1 MRAHCQ
7 CLQRVLRVVPI
18 PGLWVLALFLHPAIA
33 QNPPALADLLKK
45 VSEKRGNLQ
54 QYKFTATVS
63 FHDPEEG
70 LDVSGSTIVA
80 VQKPSK
86 ARWEIR
92 GTIAQYV
99 TGANLDIQYIVDG
112 KNVWTYVPKLNQY
125 TKEQA
130 PIDTAT
136 GSKVGSEMISHLEE
150 IFLFRDFVRAAD
162 HAKVVREERI
172 PFNGSTA
179 DCLVLEFR
187 DGPID
192 IHRWW
197 IDRESYLVLRDEE
210 ESKEDPKAAY
220 YSLSIR
226 LTTIQINGPVDQ
238 EVFVFSPPAGARLV
252 DKINP

>member
-1 MRAHCQ
+1 
-7 CLQRVLRVVPI
+7 VLGGVPI
-18 PGLWVLALFLHPAIA
+18 PGLWVLALFLHPAIG
-33 QNPPALADLLKK
+33 QNPPDVADLLKK

-54 QYKFTATVS
+54 QYKFTATVR
-63 FHDPEEG
+63 FHDPGEG

-92 GTIAQYV
+92 GTVAQYF
-99 TGANLDIQYIVDG
+99 TGVNLDVQYIVDG

-125 TKEQA
+125 AKEQA
-130 PIDTAT
+130 PIDTASSST
-136 GSKVGSEMISHLEE
+136 VGSEMISHLEE
-150 IFLFRDFVRAAD
+150 IFLIRDFVRAAGQ
-162 HAKVVREERI
+162 ARVVREERI

-179 DCLVLEFR
+179 DCLVLESL

-210 ESKEDPKAAY
+210 ESKENPKAAY

-226 LTTIQINGPVDQ
+226 FTTIQINGPVDQ
-238 EVFVFSPPAGARLV
+238 KVFVFSPPADARLV
-252 DKINP
+252 DRINP